1 MKELKKLSLI
11 VVSLLFSVTLA
22 FAAGKPISIFL
33 LRAEPLPEQGHRLLQ
48 PTTPPGK

>member
-22 FAAGKPISIFL
+22 FAAGNLISIFL
-33 LRAEPLPEQGHRLLQ
+33 LRAEPLPEQVHRPLQ
-48 PTTPPGK
+48 LTTLPGK

>member
-22 FAAGKPISIFL
+22 FAAGKSNIHIL
-33 LRAEPLPEQGHRLLQ
+33 ATAEPLPEQVHRPLQ
-48 PTTPPGK
+48 LTTLPGK